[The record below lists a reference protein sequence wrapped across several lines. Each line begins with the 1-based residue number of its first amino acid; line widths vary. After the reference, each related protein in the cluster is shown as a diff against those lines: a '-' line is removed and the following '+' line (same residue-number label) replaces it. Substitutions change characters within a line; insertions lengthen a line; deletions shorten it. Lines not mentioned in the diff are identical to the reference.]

1 MEWIEELV
9 RFVREDAPHGDVT
22 TDAIIPDVSCIARIQ
37 AKQDGIVAG
46 LAETGALFSH
56 FGVAVQQY
64 APDGKPVHSGQVLME
79 LSGKAHAILLVER
92 TALDLIGRMS
102 GIATRT
108 HEFTAIVKA
117 VNPKVVVAATRKT
130 CPGLRSLDKKAVVLG
145 GGEPHRLSLS
155 DQVLIKDNH
164 LVLVSMEQAIRAAR
178 ETSRYKKIEIEVA
191 TADDAIRAATLGAD
205 IIMLDNMSPGE
216 VQATLERLSERG
228 LRKGVVVEVS
238 GGIDETTIADFA
250 RLDVDLIS
258 MGALTHSVSNFDV
271 NLTVIPGEKT
281 VFLS

>member
-64 APDGKPVHSGQVLME
+64 APDGKPVHSDQVLME

>member
-64 APDGKPVHSGQVLME
+64 APDGNHVHSGQVLME

-250 RLDVDLIS
+250 RLDVDVIS

>member
-37 AKQDGIVAG
+37 AKQDGIIAG

-64 APDGKPVHSGQVLME
+64 APDGNHVHSGQVLME

-108 HEFTAIVKA
+108 NEFTAIVKA
-117 VNPKVVVAATRKT
+117 VNPKVAVAATRKT
-130 CPGLRSLDKKAVVLG
+130 CPGLRSLDKKAVILG

-216 VQATLERLSERG
+216 VQTTLDSLSERG
-228 LRKGVVVEVS
+228 LRKAVVIEVS
-238 GGIDETTIADFA
+238 GGIDETTITDFA
-250 RLDVDLIS
+250 RLDVDVIS